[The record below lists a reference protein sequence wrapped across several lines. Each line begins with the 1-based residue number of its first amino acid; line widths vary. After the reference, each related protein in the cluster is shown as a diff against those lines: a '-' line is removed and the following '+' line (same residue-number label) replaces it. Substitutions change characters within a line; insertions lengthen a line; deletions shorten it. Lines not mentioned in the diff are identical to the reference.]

1 MDATMKNDTI
11 TDGNIETVT
20 TSFVR
25 SSVFPAS
32 DRDDAHQLGWQ
43 YLCNRRTKWTDD
55 DKLRSQARNAIAD
68 ATRTLAR
75 QHSRDRFVTLSALVA
90 AREDLEPMHDLIDAY
105 DWLQFRTVAPMKLRP
120 MVRARMLRA
129 KMQTE
134 ADRTLSILLQL
145 GAL

>member
-1 MDATMKNDTI
+1 MRSDTI
-11 TDGNIETVT
+11 TDRNIETVIK
-20 TSFVR
+20 SFVLT
-25 SSVFPAS
+25 SVFPVAS
-32 DRDDAHQLGWQ
+32 RDDAHQLGWQ
-43 YLCNRRTKWTDD
+43 YLCNRRTKWDNPE
-55 DKLRSQARNAIAD
+55 KLRSQARNAIND
-68 ATRTLAR
+68 ATRTIAK
-75 QHSRDRFVTLSALVA
+75 QQARDRFVTLSSLIA
-90 AREDLEPMHDLIDAY
+90 AKQDLEPMHDLVDVF